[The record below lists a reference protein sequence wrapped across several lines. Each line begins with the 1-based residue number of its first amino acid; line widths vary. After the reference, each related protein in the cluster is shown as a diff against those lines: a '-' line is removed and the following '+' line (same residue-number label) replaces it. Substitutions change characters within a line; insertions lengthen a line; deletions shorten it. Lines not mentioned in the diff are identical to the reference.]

1 MEGRTPVLPEI
12 SDEASSSETGS
23 SEAGSSEAG
32 SNKAGRPFKLLFF
45 VDKRPNS
52 AEQICQV
59 RAKVKALG
67 AQDTVSLEIVDV
79 NNQPYL
85 AERFKLVATPAL
97 IKVSADGYQV
107 LTGSDVATQLAHW
120 WPRWNQ
126 VDSKLEQ
133 TASLL
138 ASSATSEGINSDGIG
153 SDGIRVNAVDQSTE
167 VIKLSDDI
175 FRLEQEKETLSSQLE
190 FKDRIIAM
198 MAHDLRNPLTA
209 ASIALETL
217 ELAFEPD
224 GKKVDKFTPE
234 LIAHLL
240 KSTKTQIRTVNS
252 MITEILQAAKGSS
265 ANLEVMPKNLDLG
278 DLCERVIASFS
289 PKLLAKKQTIE
300 TDLPQDL
307 PHVYADSDQVQRVLS
322 NLIDN
327 AIKYTPA
334 NGKIGVAALH
344 RTTEK
349 VQISIRD
356 NGPGI
361 PRDNQKSIFE
371 ESFRLKRDRAKD
383 GYGLGLAL
391 CQQVVKAH
399 YGQIWVDSKRGEGSC
414 FHFTLPVYRGIP
426 S

>member
-1 MEGRTPVLPEI
+1 MEGHTPVLPK
-12 SDEASSSETGS
+12 D
-23 SEAGSSEAG
+23 
-32 SNKAGRPFKLLFF
+32 GRPFKLLFF

-52 AEQICQV
+52 TEQIRQV
-59 RAKVKALG
+59 RAQVKALG
-67 AQDTVSLEIVDV
+67 APNMVDLEIVDV

-97 IKVSADGYQV
+97 IKVSENSYQV
-107 LTGSDVATQLAHW
+107 LAGSDVATQLAHW

-126 VDSKLEQ
+126 EALGDE
-133 TASLL
+133 
-138 ASSATSEGINSDGIG
+138 SSENGPSSFLSTP
-153 SDGIRVNAVDQSTE
+153 DGIRINAVDQSTE

-175 FRLEQEKETLSSQLE
+175 FRLEQEKETLSSHIE

-217 ELAFEPD
+217 ELAFEP
-224 GKKVDKFTPE
+224 GGTKADKFTPE

-240 KSTKTQIRTVNS
+240 GSAKTQIRTVNS
-252 MITEILQAAKGSS
+252 MITEILQAARGSS
-265 ANLEVMPKNLDLG
+265 ANIEVSPQDLNLE
-278 DLCERVIASFS
+278 DLCMVVIESFA
-289 PKLLAKKQTIE
+289 PKLLAKKQTME

-307 PHVYADSDQVQRVLS
+307 PHIYADADQVQRVLS

-327 AIKYTPA
+327 AIKYTPVM
-334 NGKIGVAALH
+334 GKIGIAALH

-349 VQISIRD
+349 VQVSIRD

-361 PRDNQKSIFE
+361 PRDSQKNIFE

-391 CQQVVKAH
+391 CQQVVRAH
-399 YGQIWVDSKRGEGSC
+399 YGQIWVDSKQGEGSC
-414 FHFTLPVYRGIP
+414 FHFTLPVYQGTNGG
-426 S
+426 

>member
-1 MEGRTPVLPEI
+1 M
-12 SDEASSSETGS
+12 
-23 SEAGSSEAG
+23 
-32 SNKAGRPFKLLFF
+32 
-45 VDKRPNS
+45 
-52 AEQICQV
+52 
-59 RAKVKALG
+59 
-67 AQDTVSLEIVDV
+67 QDTVSLEIVDV

-97 IKVSADGYQV
+97 IKVSTDSYQV
-107 LTGSDVATQLAHW
+107 LAGSDVATQLADW
-120 WPRWNQ
+120 WPRWTQ
-126 VDSKLEQ
+126 EAVEDEQ
-133 TASLL
+133 AQA
-138 ASSATSEGINSDGIG
+138 ASSSAIAKNDSIK
-153 SDGIRVNAVDQSTE
+153 VNAVDQSTE
-167 VIKLSDDI
+167 VIKLADDI
-175 FRLEQEKETLSSQLE
+175 FRLEQEKETMSSQLE
-190 FKDRIIAM
+190 LKDRIIAM

-224 GKKVDKFTPE
+224 GPQVDKFTPE
-234 LIAHLL
+234 LVSHLL

-252 MITEILQAAKGSS
+252 MITDILQAAKGSS
-265 ANLEVMPKNLDLG
+265 ASLEVTPQELDIV
-278 DLCERVIASFS
+278 DLCKTVIASFAA
-289 PKLLAKKQTIE
+289 KLLAKQQTIE

-307 PHVYADSDQVQRVLS
+307 PHVYADTDQVQRVLN

-327 AIKYTPA
+327 AIKYTPVR
-334 NGKIGVAALH
+334 GKIGILALH

-371 ESFRLKRDRAKD
+371 ESFRLKRDRTKD

-391 CQQVVKAH
+391 CQQVIKAH
-399 YGQIWVDSKRGEGSC
+399 YGQIWVDSKQGEGSC
-414 FHFTLPVYRGIP
+414 FHFTLPVYRGLG

>member
-1 MEGRTPVLPEI
+1 MEGRTPVLPEANR
-12 SDEASSSETGS
+12 SGAVRSEAS
-23 SEAGSSEAG
+23 
-32 SNKAGRPFKLLFF
+32 KPFKLFFF

-52 AEQICQV
+52 AEQIRRV
-59 RAKVKALG
+59 RARVKELG
-67 AQDTVSLEIVDV
+67 AKDAITLEIVDV

-97 IKVSADGYQV
+97 IKVSPDSYQV
-107 LTGSDVATQLAHW
+107 LAGSDVATQLAHW

-126 VDSKLEQ
+126 TDLDSER
-133 TASLL
+133 TALL
-138 ASSATSEGINSDGIG
+138 SSSAAPKSIGPSGTSDGMK
-153 SDGIRVNAVDQSTE
+153 VNAVDQSTE

-175 FRLEQEKETLSSQLE
+175 FRLEQDKETLSSQLE

-217 ELAFEPD
+217 EMAFEPN
-224 GKKVDKFTPE
+224 GEKVDKFTPE

-240 KSTKTQIRTVNS
+240 NSTKTQIRTVNS
-252 MITEILQAAKGSS
+252 MITDILQTAKGSS
-265 ANLEVMPKNLDLG
+265 ANLEVTPQDLDLR
-278 DLCERVIASFS
+278 DLCEGVMASFS
-289 PKLLAKKQTIE
+289 PKLSAKKQTIE

-307 PHVYADSDQVQRVLS
+307 PHVYADGDQVQRVLS

-327 AIKYTPA
+327 ASKYTPV
-334 NGKIGVAALH
+334 NGKIGIAALH

-371 ESFRLKRDRAKD
+371 ESFRLKRDHAKD

-391 CQQVVKAH
+391 CQQVIKAH

-414 FHFTLPVYRGIP
+414 FHFTLPVYRG
-426 S
+426 STR

>member
-1 MEGRTPVLPEI
+1 MEGRTPVLPET
-12 SDEASSSETGS
+12 SSETSGR
-23 SEAGSSEAG
+23 EASGREA
-32 SNKAGRPFKLLFF
+32 SKPFKLLFF

-52 AEQICQV
+52 AEQIRQV
-59 RAKVKALG
+59 RAQVKALSV
-67 AQDTVSLEIVDV
+67 QDTVSLEIVDV

-97 IKVSADGYQV
+97 IKVSADSYQV
-107 LTGSDVATQLAHW
+107 LAGSDVATQLAHW
-120 WPRWNQ
+120 WTRWNQ
-126 VDSKLEQ
+126 ADRKSEQ
-133 TASLL
+133 TAFLSS
-138 ASSATSEGINSDGIG
+138 SSAASDSNGSDGSG
-153 SDGIRVNAVDQSTE
+153 SDGIKVNAVDQSTE
-167 VIKLSDDI
+167 VIRLADDI

-209 ASIALETL
+209 ASIAIETL
-217 ELAFEPD
+217 EMAFEPD
-224 GKKVDKFTPE
+224 GTKVDKFTPE

-240 KSTKTQIRTVNS
+240 NSTKTQIRTVNS

-265 ANLEVMPKNLDLG
+265 ANLEVTPQDLDLRE
-278 DLCERVIASFS
+278 LCERVIASFS
-289 PKLLAKKQTIE
+289 PKLSAKKQTIE

-307 PHVYADSDQVQRVLS
+307 PHVYADGDQVQRVLS

-334 NGKIGVAALH
+334 NGRIGIAALH

-371 ESFRLKRDRAKD
+371 ESFRLQRDRAKD

-414 FHFTLPVYRGIP
+414 FHFTLPVYRGIT
-426 S
+426 SQHITG